1 MFAKKIAHLNGFMIK
16 QHLFWVIIQTFLCS
30 YKLVWNH
37 FPKYFIIVN
46 DCGRKDESWAYVFTN
61 KDLLR
66 MAKTEDIHS
75 FVNEQRTNFVNK
87 IVRKNNS
94 SILKRLLF
102 NDDDAKK
109 RGPQTN
115 LLSSVMIA
123 TNRTPEQFFKN
134 ATGQ

>member
-1 MFAKKIAHLNGFMIK
+1 MTHLNAVYLSLLRKMVKGGFR
-16 QHLFWVIIQTFLCS
+16 
-30 YKLVWNH
+30 
-37 FPKYFIIVN
+37 
-46 DCGRKDESWAYVFTN
+46 RKDESWAYVFTN

-66 MAKTEDIHS
+66 MAKTEDINS

-87 IVRKNNS
+87 IVRKKNS

-123 TNRTPEQFFKN
+123 TNRTPEQLFKN

>member
-1 MFAKKIAHLNGFMIK
+1 MLNSLVRSRMLYSCQTWSFTKTQMTHLNAVYLSLLRKMVKGGFR
-16 QHLFWVIIQTFLCS
+16 
-30 YKLVWNH
+30 
-37 FPKYFIIVN
+37 
-46 DCGRKDESWAYVFTN
+46 RKDESWAYVFTN

-115 LLSSVMIA
+115 LLSSVLIA